1 MVVLVINN
9 KTKELVMKYT
19 IPTVIAT
26 LMTGLAFAGN
36 GSDEA
41 GFVAPP
47 HAKKLPSAPPRS
59 VSSAETYIAGGCC
72 VTMARTEAKK
82 PPVPPALVSKLTE

>member
-1 MVVLVINN
+1 MN
-9 KTKELVMKYT
+9 KYIV
-19 IPTVIAT
+19 PTVAVT
-26 LMTGLAFAGN
+26 LLAGLSFAGN

-47 HAKKLPSAPPRS
+47 HAKKLPPAPPRS

-72 VTMARTEAKK
+72 QPMSRTEAKK

>member
-1 MVVLVINN
+1 
-9 KTKELVMKYT
+9 MKYLV
-19 IPTVIAT
+19 PSVVVT
-26 LMTGLAFAGN
+26 LLAGLSFAGN

-47 HAKKLPSAPPRS
+47 HAKKLPPAPPRS

-72 VTMARTEAKK
+72 QPMSRTEAKK
-82 PPVPPALVSKLTE
+82 PPMCPALVSKLTD

>member
-1 MVVLVINN
+1 
-9 KTKELVMKYT
+9 MKKYAV
-19 IPTVIAT
+19 PAVAVT
-26 LMTGLAFAGN
+26 LLAGLSFAGN
-36 GSDEA
+36 GSDEP

-72 VTMARTEAKK
+72 QPMARTEAKK
-82 PPVPPALVSKLTE
+82 PPVPPALIAKLK